1 MACVC
6 RCAAVLVVLIVPPN
20 PQHQTLDAST
30 SSSLDTLFPSAGY
43 LIGPCLTPTTQKK
56 GPVPIYTRPTT
67 TTAPPVSSR
76 AICCRSPPTPGN
88 TRTHKRISDLRQGGG
103 RRPNKLTDLTAC
115 DSLAVRGTDTTA
127 AGSAGKRT
135 PPHKTQKHQQTPQGR
150 RRTGAEGKISRMAG
164 LPDAIMSPDPAP
176 PSSQPRPVQINRR
189 WVCAAVPEHLSSA
202 SSQWPGSAAA
212 AVQRGIDIWVLVE
225 RA

>member
-76 AICCRSPPTPGN
+76 AICCRSPPAPGN

-135 PPHKTQKHQQTPQGR
+135 PTQDTKTSTNA
-150 RRTGAEGKISRMAG
+150 TGAAADGRAGENIPDGWPAGRHHVSRSSTP
-164 LPDAIMSPDPAP
+164 LLNPDPY
-176 PSSQPRPVQINRR
+176 R
-189 WVCAAVPEHLSSA
+189 
-202 SSQWPGSAAA
+202 
-212 AVQRGIDIWVLVE
+212 
-225 RA
+225 